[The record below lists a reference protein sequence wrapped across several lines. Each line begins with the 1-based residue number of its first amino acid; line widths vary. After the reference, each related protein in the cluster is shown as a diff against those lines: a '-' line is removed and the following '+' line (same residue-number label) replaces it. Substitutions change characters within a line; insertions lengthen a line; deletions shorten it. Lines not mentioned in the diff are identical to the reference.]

1 MYKQQNYKI
10 YEAKTNRTR
19 KRNKITV
26 AAGDLNTLLSTIDRT
41 SKKKTTKYHETNVNK
56 DTKY

>member
-19 KRNKITV
+19 KFSVKFTDKE
-26 AAGDLNTLLSTIDRT
+26 G
-41 SKKKTTKYHETNVNK
+41 YGE
-56 DTKY
+56 

>member
-41 SKKKTTKYHETNVNK
+41 SKKKINK
-56 DTKY
+56 DTEKLNTIN

>member
-26 AAGDLNTLLSTIDRT
+26 GERKLNKEGVAEQTLIGSEIILSVYEQKEGL
-41 SKKKTTKYHETNVNK
+41 SV
-56 DTKY
+56 